1 MLPWSCYAI
10 DQRNTERH
18 QTIGPCSKREILK
31 REIHNAEIVAGLPE
45 TEIDLDAGV
54 VVIALGRGYFVTAVV
69 HELFFRGVNRVT
81 EFMLYYLMYCCFKRC
96 VGIKDLK
103 KGPGN
108 VRDAVGGACR

>member
-1 MLPWSCYAI
+1 VGDGVPGQSGLPLGLKLAADAEAVQSTPCYPWSCYAI

-54 VVIALGRGYFVTAVV
+54 VVIAL
-69 HELFFRGVNRVT
+69 
-81 EFMLYYLMYCCFKRC
+81 
-96 VGIKDLK
+96 
-103 KGPGN
+103 
-108 VRDAVGGACR
+108 